1 MTGTYEKILTPASV
15 ENVEETLQCIYEAN
29 SVAHLLTCLDEAEE
43 FGAEY
48 LTEIGRTI
56 MRLLS
61 QPMECAGQVIRDT
74 QAAAK
79 KNG

>member
-1 MTGTYEKILTPASV
+1 MKKILTPASV

-43 FGAEY
+43 FGTEY

-61 QPMECAGQVIRDT
+61 QPTECAGQVIRDT
-74 QAAAK
+74 QAAAEK
-79 KNG
+79 KGGES